1 MNRKFLVS
9 AVTVLGFMTSASAF
23 AAEKEGVYVTLGA
36 TSLSSDV
43 DLSDLDVA
51 GQNVDFGSE
60 DISVI
65 MLTGRLGY
73 RLNDFFA
80 LEGEAGFG
88 LGGDDFDRTV
98 PVNVQGNLINVD
110 TNVDLKVENYFV
122 GFARGILPVSDQ
134 FDVFARLGYG
144 QATAK
149 ADVVASVAGLTA
161 TGSAEEDA
169 DGIAYGVGA
178 QYNFTDHDGIR
189 ADYTQLEDT
198 SIISIA
204 YSRRF

>member
-9 AVTVLGFMTSASAF
+9 VFTVFGFMVSTPAF
-23 AAEKEGVYVTLGA
+23 GDEKDGVYVTIGA
-36 TSLSSDV
+36 TNLSSDI

-60 DISVI
+60 DVSVI

-98 PVNVQGNLINVD
+98 PVNVQGSILNVD
-110 TNVDLKVENYFV
+110 TNVDLKVKNYAV

-134 FDVFARLGYG
+134 FDIFARIGYG

-149 ADVVASVAGLTA
+149 ADVVASLSGLTA
-161 TGSAEEDA
+161 SGSAEEDA

-178 QYNFTDHDGIR
+178 QFNFTDNDGIR
-189 ADYTQLEDT
+189 ADYTRLEDT
-198 SIISIA
+198 NIISIA

>member
-9 AVTVLGFMTSASAF
+9 AVTVFGFMASTSAF
-23 AAEKEGVYVTLGA
+23 AEDKDGVYVTLGA
-36 TSLSSDV
+36 TNLSSDV

-98 PVNVQGNLINVD
+98 PV
-110 TNVDLKVENYFV
+110 KY
-122 GFARGILPVSDQ
+122 
-134 FDVFARLGYG
+134 
-144 QATAK
+144 K
-149 ADVVASVAGLTA
+149 C
-161 TGSAEEDA
+161 
-169 DGIAYGVGA
+169 
-178 QYNFTDHDGIR
+178 
-189 ADYTQLEDT
+189 
-198 SIISIA
+198 
-204 YSRRF
+204 

>member
-1 MNRKFLVS
+1 MNRKFIVS
-9 AVTVLGFMTSASAF
+9 AVTVCGFMVSTSAF
-23 AAEKEGVYVTLGA
+23 AAEKDGVYVTLGA
-36 TSLSSDV
+36 TNLSSEV

-80 LEGEAGFG
+80 VEGEAGFG
-88 LGGDDFDRTV
+88 LGGDDFERAV
-98 PVNVQGNLINVD
+98 PVNVQGTTINVN
-110 TNVDLKVENYFV
+110 TNVDLTVDNYFA
-122 GFARGILPVSDQ
+122 GFARGIFPVSEQ
-134 FDVFARLGYG
+134 FDIFARLGYG

-149 ADVVASVAGLTA
+149 ADIVASAAGLT
-161 TGSAEEDA
+161 TSGSAEEDA
-169 DGIAYGVGA
+169 DGLAYGVGA
-178 QYNFTDHDGIR
+178 QFNFTDHDGIR
-189 ADYTQLEDT
+189 ADYTRLDDT
-198 SIISIA
+198 NIISIA

>member
-110 TNVDLKVENYFV
+110 TNVDLKVEMQTASLTV
-122 GFARGILPVSDQ
+122 SVRSIILPITMAS
-134 FDVFARLGYG
+134 ARIIRSWKI
-144 QATAK
+144 QALFP
-149 ADVVASVAGLTA
+149 SP
-161 TGSAEEDA
+161 
-169 DGIAYGVGA
+169 IRGA
-178 QYNFTDHDGIR
+178 FRTDPHID
-189 ADYTQLEDT
+189 
-198 SIISIA
+198 
-204 YSRRF
+204 